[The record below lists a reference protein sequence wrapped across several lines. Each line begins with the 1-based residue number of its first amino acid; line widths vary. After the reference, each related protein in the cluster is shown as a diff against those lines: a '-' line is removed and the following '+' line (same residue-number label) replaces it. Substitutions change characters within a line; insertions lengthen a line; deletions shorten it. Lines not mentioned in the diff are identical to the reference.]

1 MERETIRK
9 IRDAVGQDGYPE
21 NSPPTLLNAAL
32 DIDWAGTFLPKHRT
46 GNPGITQNVLS
57 KFAGVFIDLSSRGG
71 AHMSHVS
78 HRIFLSLTIAALA
91 TCMAPPA
98 MGK

>member
-21 NSPPTLLNAAL
+21 NSPPTLVNAAL
-32 DIDWAGTFLPKHRT
+32 HIDWAGTFLPKHRT
-46 GNPGITQNVLS
+46 VNPGITRNFLS

-71 AHMSHVS
+71 AHMS